1 MSDFVIINAAK
12 AAPCTPKI
20 LGVGAPSSYK
30 KKPLSAAIQYK
41 GCAPMAA
48 PSPSKIKRLRRR
60 FVQLTKA
67 MPPRYAL
74 HHGF

>member
-1 MSDFVIINAAK
+1 
-12 AAPCTPKI
+12 
-20 LGVGAPSSYK
+20 VGAPSSYK
-30 KKPLSAAIQYK
+30 KKPLSAAIKHK

-48 PSPSKIKRLRRR
+48 PSPSPFKRLRRR
-60 FVQLTKA
+60 FVALSKA